1 MANFLDKA
9 GLQYFWEKITSK
21 FVAKEEG
28 KGLSS
33 NDYTTTE
40 KNKLAGIA
48 EGANNYTLPAAAA
61 GSLGGVKVGAGLAV
75 TGDGT
80 LSATGGG
87 TADAVEWE
95 NVMHKPETFP
105 PAAHS
110 HAEYLQLAG
119 GTMTGNIDMGSA
131 KKVINLADPTNN
143 GDAVNKKYADEKLAT
158 KADKATTLSGYN
170 IGDAYTKNEVDT
182 SLSGK
187 ANKATTLS
195 GYGITDGY
203 TKTEIDS
210 KISSVY
216 KPAGSTTFATLPA
229 ELTGLAGSVYNM
241 SEAFTTDNRFVEG
254 AGKAYPIGTNIV
266 VTADAKFDVLAGFVD
281 LSGYVLSSDLVP
293 ISDEQID
300 AITAA

>member
-1 MANFLDKA
+1 MVNFLNES
-9 GLQYFWEKITSK
+9 GLQKFWTKIVNK

-48 EGANNYTLPAAAA
+48 EGANNYTLPAATA

-87 TADAVEWE
+87 TADAVEWD
-95 NVMHKPETFP
+95 NVLNKPEAFP
-105 PAAHS
+105 PETHS
-110 HAEYLQLAG
+110 HSEYLQLAG
-119 GTMTGNIDMGSA
+119 GVMTGNINMSGTS
-131 KKVINLADPTNN
+131 KVT
-143 GDAVNKKYADEKLAT
+143 GLAT
-158 KADKATTLSGYN
+158 PS
-170 IGDAYTKNEVDT
+170 DANDAATKNYVDT
-182 SLSGK
+182 SVSNK

-195 GYGITDGY
+195 GYGIGDAY
-203 TKTEIDS
+203 TKNEVDS
-210 KISSVY
+210 KISATFKY
-216 KPAGSTTFATLPA
+216 AGTVSFAGLPA
-229 ELTGLAGSVYNM
+229 STSGLTGNVYNI
-241 SEAFTTDNRFVEG
+241 SEPFVTDARFVEG
-254 AGKAYPIGTNIV
+254 AGKSYPMGTNV
-266 VTADAKFDVLAGFVD
+266 AVTTDGKFDVLTGFID